1 MAHRLFPVS
10 RVRRSRVFDTMFDR
24 YMEDADESPFEAVLP
39 PEGVM
44 AVPVAKV
51 VEALGLPE
59 DLHLLVM
66 GFYRPTRVEVLAVHL
81 LVVVLDAS
89 RVEDE
94 YWLQRQKQYLI
105 RMQGW

>member
-24 YMEDADESPFEAVLP
+24 FMDDGDESPFELLLP
-39 PEGVM
+39 PAGLVAM
-44 AVPVAKV
+44 PVEKV
-51 VEALGLPE
+51 VEACGLPG
-59 DLHLLVM
+59 DLSLVIM
-66 GFYRPTRVEVLAVHL
+66 GFYRATRVEVLAVHL

-94 YWLQRQKQYLI
+94 FWLQRQKQYLI
-105 RMQGW
+105 AMQG